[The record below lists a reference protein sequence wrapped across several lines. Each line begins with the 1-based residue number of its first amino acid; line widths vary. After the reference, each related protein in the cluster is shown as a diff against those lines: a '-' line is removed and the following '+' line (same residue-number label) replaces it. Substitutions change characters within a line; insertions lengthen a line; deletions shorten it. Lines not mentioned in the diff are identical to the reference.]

1 MTRVLMVM
9 PFCRSASLME
19 NAPAMGSCSRGR
31 VTNVP
36 RPWWR
41 LMRPRASSSPR
52 AWRRVD
58 RETSKSRQSWR
69 SGGSRSPSFHA
80 PVAMNSSARL
90 ATSE

>member
-1 MTRVLMVM
+1 MTRVLMLM
-9 PFCRSASLME
+9 PFCRMASLME
-19 NAPAMGSCSRGR
+19 KAPAMGSCRRGR

-41 LMRPRASSSPR
+41 LTRPRASSSSS

-69 SGGSRSPSFHA
+69 SGGSRSPSCHV
-80 PVAMNSSARL
+80 PEAMRASARL
-90 ATSE
+90 ATNE